1 MSTGVTNDSRG
12 TASADTLWDGN
23 KLYIASHVVT
33 VSGDSGAKASVSG
46 QPAKLYRYSYSA
58 GKYTL
63 DSGFPININNNSSES
78 LTIDKDTTGA
88 IWATWTQVAGSSSS
102 GYTSS
107 VYVNSSAPGGTSW
120 GSPFVLPVADP
131 NPAPDDIS
139 AVVAFGNKK
148 IGVMWSDQPAGAVY
162 WATRTD
168 GTSPTA
174 ASSWKVQPAIQG
186 KGQADDH
193 LNLKAL
199 LADSAGRVYA
209 ATKTS
214 LDGTSSDKTLPQLQL
229 LVFKPGTGAFT
240 KSTIATVAD
249 CVSRPQILLDT
260 ANNQVRAFYTAP
272 STSVSGCA
280 YSGMSGSIY
289 EKTASM
295 DSPVFGTGRGTPV
308 IQDGASANMNNVTTT
323 KQGVNATTGVVVM
336 ATNKATS
343 RYWYSDRSLG
353 TAPPPGD
360 TAAPTVTGTS
370 PADGATGVAVST
382 NVTATFSE
390 AMNASTINSTTFTL
404 KTGTT
409 AVSAAVTYSGTGNTA
424 TLNPGTDLAAGTTYT
439 ATVKGGSTGVKDAAG
454 NALASDKTWTFTTA
468 AASGGGGTSETV
480 TLTATA
486 DSWVA
491 GGAANTNY
499 GTSTTMSVDN
509 SPVETTYLKFDL
521 SAYAGRTVESATLQ
535 LRSAGSGSTGKQ
547 NVKLVTDDSWTES
560 GITYNNR
567 PALGTSIGTL
577 GPTAANSNY
586 SVPLTA
592 SALAGELGQQLSL
605 GLDATSTDGLDLNSR
620 EAGSTAP
627 KLVLTL
633 SSGGGAGG
641 GDTTAPSVTGTS
653 PADAAPGVAVSTN
666 VTATF
671 SEAMNTSTINADTF
685 TLKTGTTTVT
695 ATVSLNSTGN
705 TATLNPNTDLAAG
718 TAYTATIK
726 SGSTGVKDAAGNAL
740 ASDKTWSFTT
750 AAASGGGGTTETVTL
765 TATADSWVA
774 GGAAATNYG
783 TGTSLSVDN
792 SPVEVT
798 FLKFDLTAYAG
809 RSVESA
815 TLQLRSAG
823 SGSIGKQNIK
833 LVTDDTW
840 TESGITYNNR
850 PALGTSIGTLGPT
863 AANSNYSVPL
873 TASALAGELGQQL
886 SLGLDATSTD
896 GLDLTSKESGSTAPK
911 LVITLGGGGAA
922 PAPPGDSMAPTVTGT
937 APAAGAAGVVVGAD
951 VTGSFS
957 EAIDASTVTPAT
969 FTLTAGAAAVPAAVT
984 YNGTDRIATLN
995 PDADLAA
1002 GTTYTAMI
1010 RSGTDGVKD
1019 VAGNALAEDKTWTFT
1034 TASAGGASET
1044 VTLTATADSYVSGG
1058 AAGTNYGAGTVLG
1071 VDSSPVVDL
1080 TYLKFDLSAYAGRTL
1095 ESATLQVRSARSGST
1110 GKQNVKLV
1118 ADDGWTESGITYNN
1132 RPTLGAGIGTLG
1144 PTTTN
1149 TNYNI
1154 PLTISALAGEL
1165 GQQLSLG
1172 LDTSSTDGL
1181 DLNSKEAGS
1190 TTAPKLVLTLK

>member
-1 MSTGVTNDSRG
+1 MWTTGTGWQIYRLDRAAKTWVNTGVSIDSRSN
-12 TASADTLWDGN
+12 TLADTLWDGN
-23 KLYIASHVVT
+23 KLYIASHVAT
-33 VSGDSGAKASVSG
+33 VSGDASTKPSVSG

-63 DSGFPININNNSSES
+63 DAGFPTNINNNSSES
-78 LTIDKDTTGA
+78 MTIDKDTTGA
-88 IWATWTQVAGSSSS
+88 IWATWTQVSGSSTS
-102 GYTSS
+102 GYSSS
-107 VYVNSSAPGGTSW
+107 VYVNSSAAGGTSW
-120 GSPFVLPVADP
+120 GTPFVLPVADP
-131 NPAPDDIS
+131 KPAPDDIS
-139 AVVAFGNKK
+139 AIVAYGNKK
-148 IGVMWSDQPAGAVY
+148 IGVMWSDTPAGTVY

-168 GTSPTA
+168 GTSPSA
-174 ASSWKVQPAIQG
+174 ASSWNVQSAVQG

-193 LNLKAL
+193 LNIKSLV
-199 LADSAGRVYA
+199 ADPSGRVYA
-209 ATKTS
+209 AVKTS
-214 LDGTSSDKTLPQLQL
+214 LDSSTDKTLPQLQL
-229 LVFKPGTGAFT
+229 LVFRPGTGSFT
-240 KSTIATVAD
+240 KSTIATLSD
-249 CVSRPQILLDT
+249 CVTRPQILLDT
-260 ANNQVRAFYTAP
+260 SNNVVRAFHTAP
-272 STSVSGCA
+272 STSTSGCA
-280 YSGMSGSIY
+280 YSGVPGSIY

-295 DSPVFGTGRGTPV
+295 DDLVFGSGRGTPV
-308 IQDGASANMNNVTTT
+308 IQDGASANINDVTTT
-323 KQGVNATTGVVVM
+323 KQSVNATTGVVVM
-336 ATNKATS
+336 ASNKATS

-360 TAAPTVTGTS
+360 TAAPTVTGAS
-370 PADGATGVAVST
+370 PVDGATGTAVST

-390 AMNASTINSTTFTL
+390 AMNTSTITSDTFTL

-468 AASGGGGTSETV
+468 PASGGGTSETV

-547 NVKLVTDDSWTES
+547 NIKLVTDDSWTES

-605 GLDATSTDGLDLNSR
+605 GLDATSTDGLDLNSK

-627 KLVLTL
+627 KLVLTM
-633 SSGGGAGG
+633 SGSGSGGG
-641 GDTTAPSVTGTS
+641 GDTAAPTVTGTS
-653 PADAAPGVAVSTN
+653 PVDGATGTAVSTN

-671 SEAMNTSTINADTF
+671 SEAMNTSTITSATF
-685 TLKTGTTTVT
+685 TLKTGTTAVSAAVT
-695 ATVSLNSTGN
+695 YSGTGN
-705 TATLNPNTDLAAG
+705 TATLNPGTDLAAG
-718 TAYTATIK
+718 TTYTATVK
-726 SGSTGVKDAAGNAL
+726 GGSTGVKDAAGNAL
-740 ASDKTWSFTT
+740 ASDKTWTFTT
-750 AAASGGGGTTETVTL
+750 APASGGGTSETVTL

-774 GGAAATNYG
+774 GGAANTNYG
-783 TGTSLSVDN
+783 TSTTMSVDN
-792 SPVEVT
+792 SPVET
-798 FLKFDLTAYAG
+798 TYLKFNLSAYAG
-809 RSVESA
+809 RTVESA

-833 LVTDDTW
+833 LVTDDSW

-896 GLDLTSKESGSTAPK
+896 GLDL
-911 LVITLGGGGAA
+911 
-922 PAPPGDSMAPTVTGT
+922 
-937 APAAGAAGVVVGAD
+937 
-951 VTGSFS
+951 
-957 EAIDASTVTPAT
+957 
-969 FTLTAGAAAVPAAVT
+969 
-984 YNGTDRIATLN
+984 
-995 PDADLAA
+995 
-1002 GTTYTAMI
+1002 
-1010 RSGTDGVKD
+1010 
-1019 VAGNALAEDKTWTFT
+1019 
-1034 TASAGGASET
+1034 
-1044 VTLTATADSYVSGG
+1044 
-1058 AAGTNYGAGTVLG
+1058 
-1071 VDSSPVVDL
+1071 
-1080 TYLKFDLSAYAGRTL
+1080 
-1095 ESATLQVRSARSGST
+1095 
-1110 GKQNVKLV
+1110 
-1118 ADDGWTESGITYNN
+1118 
-1132 RPTLGAGIGTLG
+1132 
-1144 PTTTN
+1144 
-1149 TNYNI
+1149 
-1154 PLTISALAGEL
+1154 
-1165 GQQLSLG
+1165 
-1172 LDTSSTDGL
+1172 
-1181 DLNSKEAGS
+1181 NSKEAGS
-1190 TTAPKLVLTLK
+1190 TAPKLVLTLR

>member
-1 MSTGVTNDSRG
+1 MPRAKAPVTSAVQALALAVALVLGLVAAGGTAHAAENYGYQSISYSGVDNPPTADKPQSKLWWNDGSWWAQMWTTGTGWQIYRLDRATRTWVSTGVTNDSRG

-33 VSGDSGAKASVSG
+33 VSGDAGAKASVSG
-46 QPAKLYRYSYSA
+46 QPAKLYRYSYGA

-63 DSGFPININNNSSES
+63 DPGFPTNINNNSSES

-107 VYVNSSAPGGTSW
+107 VYVNSSAPGGTTW
-120 GSPFVLPVADP
+120 GSPFVLPVTDP

-139 AVVAFGNKK
+139 AVVAFGNNK

-240 KSTIATVAD
+240 KSTIATIAD

-343 RYWYSDRSLG
+343 RYWYSDRPLG
-353 TAPPPGD
+353 TAPAPGDTTAPTVTGTSPSASATGVAVTANVTATFSEAMNTSTITSDTFTLKAGTTAVTAAVTYNSTGNTATLNPGTDLAAGTTYTATIKGGSTGVKDAAGNALATDKTWTFTTAPASGGGTPETVTLTATADSWVAGGAANTNYGTSTTLSVDNSPVEITYLKFDLSPYAGRTVESATLQLRSAGSGSIGKQNIKLVTDDSWTESTLTYNNRPALGTSIGTLGPTTANSNYSVPLTVTGLASELGQQLSLSLDSTSTDGLDLNSKEAGSTTAPKLVLTLSSGSGGGSSD

-390 AMNASTINSTTFTL
+390 AMNTSTITSATFTL

-409 AVSAAVTYSGTGNTA
+409 AVSAAVTYSSTGNTA

-454 NALASDKTWTFTTA
+454 NALATDKTWTFTTA
-468 AASGGGGTSETV
+468 PASGGGGGTSETV

-499 GTSTTMSVDN
+499 GTSTTLSVDN
-509 SPVETTYLKFDL
+509 SPVEITYLKFDL
-521 SAYAGRTVESATLQ
+521 SPYAGRTVETATLQ

-547 NVKLVTDDSWTES
+547 NIKLVTDDSWTES

-605 GLDATSTDGLDLNSR
+605 GLDATSTDGLDLNS
-620 EAGSTAP
+620 
-627 KLVLTL
+627 
-633 SSGGGAGG
+633 
-641 GDTTAPSVTGTS
+641 
-653 PADAAPGVAVSTN
+653 
-666 VTATF
+666 
-671 SEAMNTSTINADTF
+671 
-685 TLKTGTTTVT
+685 
-695 ATVSLNSTGN
+695 
-705 TATLNPNTDLAAG
+705 
-718 TAYTATIK
+718 
-726 SGSTGVKDAAGNAL
+726 
-740 ASDKTWSFTT
+740 
-750 AAASGGGGTTETVTL
+750 
-765 TATADSWVA
+765 
-774 GGAAATNYG
+774 
-783 TGTSLSVDN
+783 
-792 SPVEVT
+792 
-798 FLKFDLTAYAG
+798 
-809 RSVESA
+809 
-815 TLQLRSAG
+815 
-823 SGSIGKQNIK
+823 
-833 LVTDDTW
+833 
-840 TESGITYNNR
+840 
-850 PALGTSIGTLGPT
+850 
-863 AANSNYSVPL
+863 
-873 TASALAGELGQQL
+873 
-886 SLGLDATSTD
+886 
-896 GLDLTSKESGSTAPK
+896 
-911 LVITLGGGGAA
+911 
-922 PAPPGDSMAPTVTGT
+922 
-937 APAAGAAGVVVGAD
+937 
-951 VTGSFS
+951 
-957 EAIDASTVTPAT
+957 
-969 FTLTAGAAAVPAAVT
+969 
-984 YNGTDRIATLN
+984 
-995 PDADLAA
+995 
-1002 GTTYTAMI
+1002 
-1010 RSGTDGVKD
+1010 
-1019 VAGNALAEDKTWTFT
+1019 
-1034 TASAGGASET
+1034 
-1044 VTLTATADSYVSGG
+1044 
-1058 AAGTNYGAGTVLG
+1058 
-1071 VDSSPVVDL
+1071 
-1080 TYLKFDLSAYAGRTL
+1080 
-1095 ESATLQVRSARSGST
+1095 
-1110 GKQNVKLV
+1110 
-1118 ADDGWTESGITYNN
+1118 
-1132 RPTLGAGIGTLG
+1132 
-1144 PTTTN
+1144 
-1149 TNYNI
+1149 
-1154 PLTISALAGEL
+1154 
-1165 GQQLSLG
+1165 
-1172 LDTSSTDGL
+1172 
-1181 DLNSKEAGS
+1181 KEAGS
-1190 TTAPKLVLTLK
+1190 TTAPKLVLTLR